1 MLSKI
6 AISYPCLSPSVS
18 DLNTRGTK
26 TMKTFTKITFLAALG
41 LMAPNAFAEIT
52 SEQAASLGG
61 DEFTP
66 IGAERAGN
74 AAGTIPAWTGGMT
87 ELPAGY
93 VEGQP
98 LVDPFPDEQPLFTIT
113 AQNFEQYKENLSTG
127 QIALL
132 QRYPDTF
139 RMPVY
144 TSHRTA
150 AYPETMYAAVKEDAL
165 TAKTTPDGN
174 GLINVDSYVPFPFPK
189 SGVEVIWNHVLRYRG
204 GSVKRSYTQI
214 PVQANGSFSPVVFED
229 QLTFAQYLGTSPPN
243 RLFYYKQSIKAPARL
258 EGDVLLVHENINQ
271 VTEPRAAWVYNAG
284 QRRVRRAPD
293 VAYDG
298 PGNASD
304 GLRTAD
310 DLDMY
315 NGAPDRYEWKL
326 LGKKELYIPY
336 NSFRLGSKDLK
347 YKDVVL
353 AGHLNPNY
361 LRYELHRVWVVEATL
376 KEGARHIYAK
386 RTFYVDEDTWQI
398 SIADLY
404 DGRGE
409 LWRVKESHNNIHY
422 QVRVPWY
429 ALETSHD
436 LISGRHL
443 PIGLGNELRGYQYNW
458 DYKVQERDYTPA
470 ALRRSGVR

>member
-1 MLSKI
+1 MRTTFALVAVLGFMAEGAI
-6 AISYPCLSPSVS
+6 AGISPEDAARLGS
-18 DLNTRGTK
+18 DEL
-26 TMKTFTKITFLAALG
+26 
-41 LMAPNAFAEIT
+41 
-52 SEQAASLGG
+52 
-61 DEFTP
+61 TP
-66 IGAERAGN
+66 IGAEKSGN
-74 AAGTIPAWTGGMT
+74 AAGTIPEWSGGLT
-87 ELPAGY
+87 ELPADY
-93 VEGQP
+93 VEDGP
-98 LVDPFPDEQPLFTIT
+98 LVDPFPNEQPLFVIT
-113 AQNFEQYKENLSTG
+113 AQNFDQYKDNLSPG

-139 RMPVY
+139 SMPVY
-144 TSHRTA
+144 TTHRTA
-150 AYPETMYAAVKEDAL
+150 AYPQDVYAAVKTDAL
-165 TAKTTPDGN
+165 TTETTPDGN
-174 GLINVDSYVPFPFPK
+174 GLVNVNSYVPFPIPE
-189 SGVEVIWNHVLRYRG
+189 SGVEVVWNHVLRYRG

-214 PVQANGSFSPVVFED
+214 PVQSNGSFAPVVFED

-271 VTEPRAAWVYNAG
+271 VTEPRAAWIYNAG

-326 LGKKELYIPY
+326 VGKKELYVPY
-336 NSFRLGSKDLK
+336 NSFRVSSKDLK

-353 AGHLNPNY
+353 TGHLNPDY

-376 KEGARHIYAK
+376 KEGERHVYAR

-398 SIADLY
+398 SVADLY

-409 LWRVKESHNNIHY
+409 LWRVKEAHNNIHY
-422 QVRVPWY
+422 QVSVPWY
-429 ALETSHD
+429 ALEISHD
-436 LISGRHL
+436 LISGRYL
-443 PIGLGNELRGYQYNW
+443 PIGLGNELKGYRYHW
-458 DYKVQERDYTPA
+458 DFKVKERDYTPA